1 MRSVF
6 SVRVW
11 RTVVCVAL
19 STFKSAE
26 NWGVAVSLCV
36 RGEICRGW
44 YVWWMY
50 LTAKSSVCGLCN
62 SFLKSGTVVRSP
74 LNLRAVPKA
83 SPLSKTRL
91 CGLQVARSSSAQV
104 QHLFCEETHGSRG

>member
-11 RTVVCVAL
+11 RTVVCIGHVQVCREL
-19 STFKSAE
+19 
-26 NWGVAVSLCV
+26 GVAVSLCD

-62 SFLKSGTVVRSP
+62 SFFKSGTVVRSP

-83 SPLSKTRL
+83 SALSKTRL
-91 CGLQVARSSSAQV
+91 CWLQVARSSSAQV